1 MSRNGFNEC
10 EREYNRK
17 EEAIEVAKDQRE
29 PAEDSHLSGQA
40 DRPETPTL
48 RSQQEVSA
56 QSGSR
61 AQFLLRQARLCID
74 PFENPDMAEE
84 IDDYLKGDKYERE
97 LAALQNAFE
106 DAMTARE
113 QAEAA
118 LVPAMEIASFNA
130 EDSLKWRTMFQ
141 NERDH
146 HQAANDLLRE
156 CRAMLDGLEAQPL
169 IYRIDKAMGEKK

>member
-1 MSRNGFNEC
+1 MGECEMSRNGFAEC
-10 EREYNRK
+10 EREYNRR
-17 EEAIEVAKDQRE
+17 EEAIEMAKDQRE

-40 DRPETPTL
+40 DRPEIPTL

-84 IDDYLKGDKYERE
+84 IDDYLKGDKH
-97 LAALQNAFE
+97 
-106 DAMTARE
+106 
-113 QAEAA
+113 
-118 LVPAMEIASFNA
+118 
-130 EDSLKWRTMFQ
+130 
-141 NERDH
+141 ERDH
-146 HQAANDLLRE
+146 HQAAYDLLRE

-169 IYRIDKAMGEKK
+169 IYRIDAAIKGEKK